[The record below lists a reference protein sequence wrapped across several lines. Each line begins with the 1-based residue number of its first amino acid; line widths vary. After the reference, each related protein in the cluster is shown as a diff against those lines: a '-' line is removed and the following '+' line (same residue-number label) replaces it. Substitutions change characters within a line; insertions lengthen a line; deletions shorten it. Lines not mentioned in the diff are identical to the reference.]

1 MASNNI
7 KFNHSYSIYSNSIIY
22 RNVSI
27 CYKLASISSSL
38 VLADD
43 MLKDSS
49 HAMKTMLQIL
59 CVSPVFSGQL
69 ELNTDKNRAPQCT
82 GQGDQKDG

>member
-7 KFNHSYSIYSNSIIY
+7 KFNNSYSLYSNSIID

-27 CYKLASISSSL
+27 CYKLASVSSSL

-49 HAMKTMLQIL
+49 HSMKTML
-59 CVSPVFSGQL
+59 
-69 ELNTDKNRAPQCT
+69 
-82 GQGDQKDG
+82 

>member
-7 KFNHSYSIYSNSIIY
+7 KFNNSYSIYSNSIIY

-27 CYKLASISSSL
+27 CYKLTSISSSL

-43 MLKDSS
+43 MLKDT
-49 HAMKTMLQIL
+49 MKTRNEDNA
-59 CVSPVFSGQL
+59 VSFVRLASL
-69 ELNTDKNRAPQCT
+69 LWAT
-82 GQGDQKDG
+82 